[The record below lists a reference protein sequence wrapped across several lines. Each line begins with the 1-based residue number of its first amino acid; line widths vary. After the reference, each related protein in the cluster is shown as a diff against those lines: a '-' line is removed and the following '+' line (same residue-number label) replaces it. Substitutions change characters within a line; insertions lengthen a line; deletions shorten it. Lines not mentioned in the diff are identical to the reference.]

1 MGPMSKPRA
10 GLRPAKALAVLALLA
25 VVATGCG
32 DADPKGPTAVLRVM
46 MTHDWVT
53 PPYIEAVREFER
65 LHPDVRVDTDK
76 GPIGSMPDLVRAGIS
91 SGAPPDVVQGHAH
104 SGAGQGLAQ
113 PVDDLWRKH
122 GLTAEEFLP
131 GAVEDVTWGGRLYGV
146 PLDSN
151 AMVILY
157 NIDHFRAAGLQPP
170 DANTSFADFEKLA
183 QALTSPDGSRRGLV
197 IPLSTWVTYGWIRAN
212 GGELV
217 EIDRTGQPRF
227 SFDRPEVV
235 EAIGFLDRL
244 IEAGWAYGP
253 AGPDAVSADAYA
265 LFRSGAASMH
275 ASGSWDLVKVLK
287 DNPGG
292 KFGVALMP
300 RGLTGTT
307 SGTVMGGSSL
317 WIPVGSKQRELAFEF
332 MTLLTSDRY
341 ALRLAKEEG
350 RLPVRPRVFSDGYF
364 QTENLKVFVEQLGSA
379 HPPIL
384 GALHEASLA
393 FEQALA
399 RVLREN
405 ANPATALQEAQL
417 QAVRSTGPA

>member
-1 MGPMSKPRA
+1 MSKPTA
-10 GLRPAKALAVLALLA
+10 GLRLGRRVRAVLVLVLLA
-25 VVATGCG
+25 VVASSCS
-32 DADPKGPTAVLRVM
+32 DPEPNGPTTVLRVM

-65 LHPDVRVDTDK
+65 RHPDVRVETDK

-122 GLTAEEFLP
+122 GLTPGEFLP
-131 GAVEDVTWGGRLYGV
+131 GAVEDVTWAGRLYGL

-157 NIDHFRAAGLQPP
+157 NVDHFEAAGLRPP
-170 DANTSFADFEKLA
+170 GTDTSFADFEQMA
-183 QALTSPDGSRRGLV
+183 QALTTPDGSRRGLV
-197 IPLSTWVTYGWIRAN
+197 IPLSNWVTYGWIRAN
-212 GGELV
+212 GGQLV
-217 EIDRTGQPRF
+217 EIDANGQPRF
-227 SFDRPEVV
+227 SFDMPEVI

-253 AGPDAVSADAYA
+253 EGPDAGSSDAYA

-292 KFGVALMP
+292 RYGVGLMP
-300 RGLTGTT
+300 RGLTGSTA
-307 SGTVMGGSSL
+307 GTVMGGSSL
-317 WIPVGSKQRELAFEF
+317 WIPVGSRQRDLAFEF
-332 MTLLTSDRY
+332 MMLLTSDRY
-341 ALRLAKEEG
+341 ALQLARDEG
-350 RLPVRPRVFSDGYF
+350 RLPVRPRLFSDRYF
-364 QTENLKVFVEQLGSA
+364 QTENMKVFVEQLGSA

-384 GALHEASLA
+384 GALNEASKA
-393 FEQALA
+393 FEQALT
-399 RVLREN
+399 RVLREG
-405 ANPATALQEAQL
+405 ANPAAALQEAQL
-417 QAVRSTGPA
+417 QAVRSSGSG